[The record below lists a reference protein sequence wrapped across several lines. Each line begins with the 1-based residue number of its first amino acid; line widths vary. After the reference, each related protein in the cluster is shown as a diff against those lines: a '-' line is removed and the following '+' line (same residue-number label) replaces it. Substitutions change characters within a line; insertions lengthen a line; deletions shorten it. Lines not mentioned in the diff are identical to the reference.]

1 MQEIVMSS
9 IHFMFGASPANEKT
23 RRFLLNETDLVG
35 EMHFSFFDIPQ
46 ESLVQTC
53 KEILSMETE

>member
-1 MQEIVMSS
+1 MQEIIMNS

-23 RRFLLNETDLVG
+23 RKFLLNETDLVG

-53 KEILSMETE
+53 K